1 MIFSVEWMF
10 ALPTESTHA
19 PETCADMLRS
29 CTLSL
34 MISLRLQR
42 LTTMNCSSVK
52 QTENTSAVD
61 ALSSLSV
68 DISRIRKLK
77 GWVLCQS
84 PVYVMETVA
93 MLRTLGVRDP
103 LIAQVLERHPEAILC
118 PPEHLEAQKELWMS
132 ICASR
137 SDLAGIIEMFPSSF
151 FISSCQI
158 EHQRAN
164 IAFFQ
169 NLGLNNRLIAKLMA
183 STPQN
188 FRRPTE
194 QNEEMVQALQKTY
207 LELGGNEANVMVWL
221 QKLLSQN
228 PYVLMKPP
236 EAMQNNLR
244 FLKEQSFTSSEV
256 LQLLFK
262 LKGFVTELHPESM
275 GRTLS
280 YSQEMLSCSDAELR
294 QIVLQCPAL
303 LYYSVPILT
312 ERFKCLLSAG
322 SSLQQI
328 MQTPTVLELTTH
340 IVQYRIQKL
349 RSYGYD
355 IKRGSL
361 DVLNGTKKDFEMSCG
376 KLLLRRE
383 RPLFNPVAPLRADK

>member
-1 MIFSVEWMF
+1 
-10 ALPTESTHA
+10 
-19 PETCADMLRS
+19 MLRS
-29 CTLSL
+29 LNVSL
-34 MISLRLQR
+34 MIALRVQR
-42 LTTMNCSSVK
+42 LPSMNCSSVK
-52 QTENTSAVD
+52 QTENTSTVG
-61 ALSSLSV
+61 ALYNLSV
-68 DISRIRKLK
+68 DISKIRKLK

-93 MLRTLGVRDP
+93 ILRTLGIRDP

-132 ICASR
+132 ICASHR
-137 SDLAGIIEMFPSSF
+137 DLAGIIEKFPSSF

-158 EHQRAN
+158 EHQKAN
-164 IAFFQ
+164 IVFFQ
-169 NLGLNNRLIAKLMA
+169 NLGLNNRVIAKLMA
-183 STPQN
+183 STPLN
-188 FRRPTE
+188 FRRSVE

-236 EAMQNNLR
+236 EALR
-244 FLKEQSFTSSEV
+244 NSLKFLQEQGFTSSEL
-256 LQLLFK
+256 LQLLSK

-275 GRTLS
+275 SLTLS
-280 YSQEMLSCSDAELR
+280 YSQDIFGCSDPELR
-294 QIVLQCPAL
+294 QIVLLCPAL
-303 LYYSVPILT
+303 LYYSVPILS

-322 SSLQQI
+322 ISLQQI

-349 RSYGYD
+349 CSYGHD
-355 IKRGSL
+355 IKTGSL
-361 DVLNGTKKDFEMSCG
+361 GVLSGTKKDFEMSCG

-383 RPLFNPVAPLRADK
+383 RPLFNPVAPLRTDE